1 MGMGKVKV
9 AIATI
14 GSTGLGD
21 EVADVFAKAKTFT
34 LATIEGNKIHVE
46 VIKNPAATLPHGR
59 GRMVVQMLRDRGV
72 DTVVASEFGLGA
84 LALLEQGKINR
95 VVVRAGT
102 RVSDVIRDELYKK
115 RMGSLGRFR

>member
-1 MGMGKVKV
+1 MGKVKV

-34 LATIEGNKIHVE
+34 LATIEGNKVHVE

-59 GRMVVQMLRDRGV
+59 GRMVVQMLSDRGV